1 EWIERVTDDELRRIP
16 QGPDLVAGPVLR
28 DPDGQIWV
36 VYLGSRR
43 LIAGSDAYRP
53 LNISLDDARP
63 ATRAELD
70 AYPIGRPVGNP
81 IRPWTAG
88 VVLLVAILTAGGW
101 GWAAYP
107 RSGGRGWPAALGGG
121 DAPGGRRRLLL
132 GAGWLILGTSLL
144 KLYFVSLFPWIPD
157 GSDADAYVSVARYL
171 ATGGSILRDDP
182 AGGLISVT
190 SPLYTMV
197 LA

>member
-1 EWIERVTDDELRRIP
+1 
-16 QGPDLVAGPVLR
+16 
-28 DPDGQIWV
+28 
-36 VYLGSRR
+36 
-43 LIAGSDAYRP
+43 
-53 LNISLDDARP
+53 P
-63 ATRAELD
+63 A
-70 AYPIGRPVGNP
+70 
-81 IRPWTAG
+81 
-88 VVLLVAILTAGGW
+88 
-101 GWAAYP
+101 
-107 RSGGRGWPAALGGG
+107 SLGGG
-121 DAPGGRRRLLL
+121 DAPGGRRRPLL

-197 LA
+197 LALTSGLTVLTRGNVLGWKLLQVAAAALLIPLLADLAGRLFGPRSAWVAALLAGFSPLWFLSAELLQYELW